1 MAPKGTSPEFARTLA
16 AHMNEIL
23 KLPQV
28 DAKMRTFG
36 AIAAAGGGTPLARR
50 KRRRPRTRCKIIKV
64 LGISA
69 D

>member
-1 MAPKGTSPEFARTLA
+1 
-16 AHMNEIL
+16 MNEIL